1 MKCYKEQSI
10 RNVPRVT
17 SLRYDVGPALLHN
30 DYVFFLLD
38 LATFLPSDVRYVYV
52 HLYCWSNN

>member
-17 SLRYDVGPALLHN
+17 SLRYDVGLALLHN

-52 HLYCWSNN
+52 HLYC